1 LWGRMTMSVI
11 DSLVAGF
18 KAFRVTNFE
27 QRPALFEAL
36 VNNGQQPEVLMIAC
50 SDSRVD
56 PALLLNSQPG
66 ELFVVRNVANL
77 VPPYAPDKNYHG
89 TSAALEFAVRD
100 LKVAHIVV
108 LGHSRCGGMDVLR
121 KASWGEKP
129 DREFIAPW
137 VSIAERACHCAD
149 HETLSG
155 PDGRRLVEQAGL
167 KVSLENLMTF
177 PWVRERVEAGELTLH
192 GWWFDLEKGQLW
204 AAGNGEEPFVQL
216 I

>member
-1 LWGRMTMSVI
+1 MSVI

-27 QRPALFEAL
+27 QRPALYEAL
-36 VNNGQQPEVLMIAC
+36 VNGQQPEVLMIAC

-77 VPPYAPDKNYHG
+77 VPPYAPDDNYHG

-137 VSIAERACHCAD
+137 VSIAERACDCIGQEAIA
-149 HETLSG
+149 G
-155 PDGRRLVEQAGL
+155 PEGSRLVEQAGL

-177 PWVRERVEAGELTLH
+177 PWVRERVEAGNLTIH
-192 GWWFDLEKGQLW
+192 GWWFNLEKGELW
-204 AAGNGEEPFVQL
+204 GIAGSGDEPFIQL
-216 I
+216 V

>member
-1 LWGRMTMSVI
+1 MI

-27 QRPALFEAL
+27 QRPALYEAL

-50 SDSRVD
+50 SDSRD

-77 VPPYAPDKNYHG
+77 VPPYAPDDNYHG

-137 VSIAERACHCAD
+137 VSIAERACDCIGHDAI
-149 HETLSG
+149 TG
-155 PDGRRLVEQAGL
+155 PEGSRLVEQAGL

-177 PWVRERVEAGELTLH
+177 PWVRERVEAGNLTLH
-192 GWWFDLEKGQLW
+192 GWWFNLEKGELW
-204 AAGNGEEPFVQL
+204 GIGGSGDEPFIQL
-216 I
+216 V

>member
-1 LWGRMTMSVI
+1 M
-11 DSLVAGF
+11 
-18 KAFRVTNFE
+18 
-27 QRPALFEAL
+27 
-36 VNNGQQPEVLMIAC
+36 
-50 SDSRVD
+50 
-56 PALLLNSQPG
+56 PG

-137 VSIAERACHCAD
+137 VSIAERACNCAD

-155 PDGRRLVEQAGL
+155 PEGRRLVEQAGL
-167 KVSLENLMTF
+167 KVSLENLLTF
-177 PWVRERVEAGELTLH
+177 PWVRERMEAGELDASWLVVRS
-192 GWWFDLEKGQLW
+192 GKGPVVGGGRGRG
-204 AAGNGEEPFVQL
+204 AVQAS
-216 I
+216 

>member
-1 LWGRMTMSVI
+1 MTMSVI

-27 QRPALFEAL
+27 QRPALYEAL

-77 VPPYAPDKNYHG
+77 VPPYAPDDNYHG

-100 LKVAHIVV
+100 LKVAHIVI

-137 VSIAERACHCAD
+137 VSIAERACDCIGHDAI
-149 HETLSG
+149 TG
-155 PDGRRLVEQAGL
+155 PEGSRLVEQAGL

-177 PWVRERVEAGELTLH
+177 PWVRERVEAGNLSLH
-192 GWWFDLEKGQLW
+192 GWWFNLEKGELW
-204 AAGNGEEPFVQL
+204 GIDGSGDEPFIQL
-216 I
+216 V

>member
-1 LWGRMTMSVI
+1 MFGS
-11 DSLVAGF
+11 SF
-18 KAFRVTNFE
+18 
-27 QRPALFEAL
+27 
-36 VNNGQQPEVLMIAC
+36 
-50 SDSRVD
+50 
-56 PALLLNSQPG
+56 
-66 ELFVVRNVANL
+66 RNVANL
-77 VPPYAPDKNYHG
+77 VPPYAPDDNYHG

-100 LKVAHIVV
+100 LKVGHIVV

-155 PDGRRLVEQAGL
+155 PDGSRLVEQAGL

-204 AAGNGEEPFVQL
+204 AAGDGEEPFKQL

>member
-1 LWGRMTMSVI
+1 MTMSVI

-27 QRPALFEAL
+27 QRPALYEAL

-56 PALLLNSQPG
+56 PALLLNAQPG

-77 VPPYAPDKNYHG
+77 IPPYAPDDNYHG

-100 LKVAHIVV
+100 LKVGHIVV

-121 KASWGEKP
+121 KASLGERL

-137 VSIAERACHCAD
+137 VSIAERACNCAD

-155 PDGRRLVEQAGL
+155 PDGARLVEQAAL
-167 KVSLENLMTF
+167 KVSLENLLTF
-177 PWVRERVEAGELTLH
+177 PWVRERVEAGELQLH
-192 GWWFDLEKGQLW
+192 GWWFNLEKGQLW
-204 AAGNGEEPFVQL
+204 AAGNGDEPFVQL